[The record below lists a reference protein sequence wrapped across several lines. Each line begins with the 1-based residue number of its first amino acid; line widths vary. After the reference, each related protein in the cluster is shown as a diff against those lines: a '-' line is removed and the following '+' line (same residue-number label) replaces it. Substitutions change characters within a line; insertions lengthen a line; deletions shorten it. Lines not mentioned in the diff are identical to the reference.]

1 MTETVV
7 HTIPPVYDSRSR
19 ILILG
24 TMPSPKSREIGFYY
38 GNPRNRFWTVLSRLL
53 DQPCPDSTAAK
64 RQFLLEHR
72 IALWDV
78 LQSCSIDGASD
89 GSIRD
94 PVPNDFSA
102 IFSEAD
108 IQAVF
113 TTGTKAYQLYQKLC
127 FPNTGMAA
135 RPLPSTSPANCRLST
150 EQLVDAYRP
159 ILSSLASR
167 PGLIAGEE
175 R

>member
-64 RQFLLEHR
+64 RQLLLEHR
-72 IALWDV
+72 IAL
-78 LQSCSIDGASD
+78 
-89 GSIRD
+89 
-94 PVPNDFSA
+94 
-102 IFSEAD
+102 
-108 IQAVF
+108 
-113 TTGTKAYQLYQKLC
+113 
-127 FPNTGMAA
+127 
-135 RPLPSTSPANCRLST
+135 
-150 EQLVDAYRP
+150 
-159 ILSSLASR
+159 
-167 PGLIAGEE
+167 
-175 R
+175 